1 MCQVRVSEQ
10 KSRKPRRGE
19 KFQTALLVSEDF
31 NEESAQKAVGLPLV
45 PLKHGIN
52 LGIDPCVQNFYLF
65 ARKWLLRHRLLSQ
78 RFRKTKEWIIQSWDR
93 IRVMEI
99 DWPEFALPGWSKQ
112 KPLLLFGWSRKIAY
126 RCTDSELAARAKKS
140 LCRCF
145 RITLWFF
152 DWSAQFSDSRS
163 FLWDSVRLCIVLLWW
178 VRYDST
184 VALPQNHFVGMEQGL
199 QGPKYWVFEKLFFC
213 LKMNFV
219 LWQPFPQSPNDGTNE
234 EPARSGILRILKK
247 IEKWLNMIL
256 VLWQP

>member
-1 MCQVRVSEQ
+1 LSHTATKGFPFSPATVRISPAAFFKKFSPQMCQVRVSEQ

-99 DWPEFALPGWSKQ
+99 D
-112 KPLLLFGWSRKIAY
+112 
-126 RCTDSELAARAKKS
+126 
-140 LCRCF
+140 
-145 RITLWFF
+145 
-152 DWSAQFSDSRS
+152 
-163 FLWDSVRLCIVLLWW
+163 
-178 VRYDST
+178 
-184 VALPQNHFVGMEQGL
+184 
-199 QGPKYWVFEKLFFC
+199 
-213 LKMNFV
+213 
-219 LWQPFPQSPNDGTNE
+219 
-234 EPARSGILRILKK
+234 
-247 IEKWLNMIL
+247 
-256 VLWQP
+256 